1 MTPAAALPAE
11 NEVMARK
18 VTTDSRLAM
27 VSRAVLAILATLA
40 ESFHLLTGFSRDA
53 ATAAAFVFLQ
63 EEI

>member
-40 ESFHLLTGFSRDA
+40 EWIELISSPYR
-53 ATAAAFVFLQ
+53 
-63 EEI
+63 I